1 MRPLPSEPSRDLPRA
16 HPRSLPRP
24 RHQPAAWKLLLMF
37 LLLLGSLLVMAKT
50 QAAEP
55 GGSAGDSAKLEQ
67 VARDFLQPSVA
78 SAIGQSAELPLRA
91 ELLVG
96 ALDSRLRLA
105 PCARVEPHLPAGT
118 RLWGRARVGLR
129 CVDGPTRWNVFLPV
143 TVKAWGPAWVLKRPV
158 SAGELLTQ
166 EDAEMAEV
174 DWAEQSASVLANP
187 ALWVGQQA
195 AYTLQPGQALR
206 QHMVR
211 ATQAF
216 SAGSQVRVTQSGAGF
231 QVVVTGQA
239 LSSGMVGQ
247 VTRVRLPSG
256 KVVTGL
262 VRDGQT
268 VELAL

>member
-1 MRPLPSEPSRDLPRA
+1 MRPSSHPLLRA
-16 HPRSLPRP
+16 
-24 RHQPAAWKLLLMF
+24 RHQPAAWKLLIAF
-37 LLLLGSLLVMAKT
+37 LLVLGGLLVMAKA
-50 QAAEP
+50 QAAESPASP
-55 GGSAGDSAKLEQ
+55 GESANLEQ
-67 VARDFLQPSVA
+67 VARDFLQPAVA
-78 SAIGQSAELPLRA
+78 SATSQGAELPLRA
-91 ELLVG
+91 EVVVG

-129 CVDGPTRWNVFLPV
+129 CVDGPTRWNVYLPV
-143 TVKAWGPAWVLKRPV
+143 TVKAWGPAWVIKRPV
-158 SAGELLTQ
+158 SAGEVLTQ
-166 EDAEMAEV
+166 EDADMAEV
-174 DWAEQSASVLANP
+174 DWAEQSASVLATP
-187 ALWVGQQA
+187 ALWVGQEA
-195 AYTLQPGQALR
+195 AYTLLPGQALR

-216 SAGSQVRVTQSGAGF
+216 SAGSQVRVTQSGTGF

-247 VTRVRLPSG
+247 STRVRLSNG
-256 KVVTGL
+256 KIVTGL

>member
-1 MRPLPSEPSRDLPRA
+1 MRPSFFPR
-16 HPRSLPRP
+16 LRP
-24 RHQPAAWKLLLMF
+24 RHQPAAWKLLILF
-37 LLLLGSLLVMAKT
+37 LLLLGSLLVAAKA

-55 GGSAGDSAKLEQ
+55 PASPGDSAHMEQ

-78 SAIGQSAELPLRA
+78 SSIGQGAELPLRA
-91 ELLVG
+91 EVVVG
-96 ALDSRLRLA
+96 SLDSRLRLA
-105 PCARVEPHLPAGT
+105 PCARVEPHLPNGT

-129 CVDGPTRWNVFLPV
+129 CVDGPTRWNVYLPV
-143 TVKAWGPAWVLKRPV
+143 TVKAWGPAWVIKRPV
-158 SAGELLTQ
+158 SAGEVLTQ

-174 DWAEQSASVLANP
+174 DWAEQSASVLATP

-195 AYTLQPGQALR
+195 AYTLLPGQALR
-206 QHMVR
+206 QPMVR

-216 SAGSQVRVTQSGAGF
+216 SAGSQVRVTQSGTGF
-231 QVVVTGQA
+231 QVAVTGQA

-247 VTRVRLPSG
+247 STRVRLPSG
-256 KVVTGL
+256 KIVTGL

>member
-1 MRPLPSEPSRDLPRA
+1 MRPFSRDLTRDLS
-16 HPRSLPRP
+16 RFLLRP
-24 RHQPAAWKLLLMF
+24 RHQPAAWKLLVLF
-37 LLLLGSLLVMAKT
+37 LLLLGSLLVAARA
-50 QAAEP
+50 QATEP
-55 GGSAGDSAKLEQ
+55 PVSAGDSANLEQ
-67 VARDFLQPSVA
+67 VAREFLQPSVD
-78 SAIGQSAELPLRA
+78 SAMGQSADLPLRA
-91 ELLVG
+91 EVVVG

-105 PCARVEPHLPAGT
+105 PCARVEPHLPNGT

-129 CVDGPTRWNVFLPV
+129 CVDGPTRWNVYLPV
-143 TVKAWGPAWVLKRPV
+143 TVKAWGPAWVVKRPV
-158 SAGELLTQ
+158 SAGEVLTQ

-174 DWAEQSASVLANP
+174 DWAEQPASVLANP

-195 AYTLQPGQALR
+195 AYTLLPGQALR

-231 QVVVTGQA
+231 EVVVTGQA
-239 LSSGMVGQ
+239 LSTGMVGQ
-247 VTRVRLPSG
+247 TTRVRLPGG
-256 KVVTGL
+256 KIVTGM